1 MRKRIRDT
9 ATPFSHPRSRR
20 VPFAF
25 LKQTLGQEE
34 YDKLP
39 KDLTN
44 KVAKDRVE
52 GFIRISPL
60 DDLDLIQVF
69 FTLTYDTPVQH
80 PNPEETDITA
90 GMGDSSRHNRTL
102 CSTSPFDRLPPAPF
116 HD

>member
-1 MRKRIRDT
+1 MSYSD
-9 ATPFSHPRSRR
+9 
-20 VPFAF
+20 AF
-25 LKQTLGQEE
+25 LKQILGQEE

-69 FTLTYDTPVQH
+69 
-80 PNPEETDITA
+80 
-90 GMGDSSRHNRTL
+90 
-102 CSTSPFDRLPPAPF
+102 LP
-116 HD
+116 

>member
-25 LKQTLGQEE
+25 LKQTVGQEE
-34 YDKLP
+34 YDILP

-60 DDLDLIQVF
+60 DDLDLIQGF
-69 FTLTYDTPVQH
+69 FFP
-80 PNPEETDITA
+80 
-90 GMGDSSRHNRTL
+90 
-102 CSTSPFDRLPPAPF
+102 
-116 HD
+116 